1 MYGHIFSQVATEHT
15 RPSLFFLRCSSS
27 LVISIRTVFF
37 FYINSLSLLK
47 FVITHYILVH
57 LFVSRLSDPKINTAK
72 PAILH
77 LGTADCRKEKSLDTV
92 VCFY

>member
-1 MYGHIFSQVATEHT
+1 MYGYIFSQVATEHART
-15 RPSLFFLRCSSS
+15 SLFFLHCSSS
-27 LVISIRTVFF
+27 LFPSGLWF
-37 FYINSLSLLK
+37 FYINSLSSHK
-47 FVITHYILVH
+47 FVITHYILAH